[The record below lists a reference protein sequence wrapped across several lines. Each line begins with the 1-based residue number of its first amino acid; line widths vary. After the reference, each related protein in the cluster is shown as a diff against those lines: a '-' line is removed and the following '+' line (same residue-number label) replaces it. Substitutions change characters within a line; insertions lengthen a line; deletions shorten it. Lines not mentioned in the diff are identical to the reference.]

1 MVLKGGEMWTLH
13 LFFYVY
19 KADFMKLYIIFLV
32 YASAQVFPQSY
43 LLSKVSQIF

>member
-1 MVLKGGEMWTLH
+1 MVLKGREMWTLH

-32 YASAQVFPQSY
+32 YVSAQVFSQSY
-43 LLSKVSQIF
+43 LFPKNSQIC